1 MKKKPH
7 QFHLTTF
14 IQIIVA
20 KLKYTWKG
28 VTNYCFYCQI
38 VKQIHIDCSYKR
50 FPIVTFTVGQVS
62 LIGHIKLK
70 TAWGFDAKCLSLV
83 PDDASEMKSN
93 WDNALA
99 LTNLEHA
106 ATSHLSCI
114 KPSLSF
120 KWQSAK
126 PPSNSDETH
135 AKSGSLLGLCSWQNS
150 LVFRCINCS
159 QWSFFIYLLKGGHF
173 LQLLPTVLSWN
184 NEVQFS
190 VVPSWWD
197 RRKL

>member
-1 MKKKPH
+1 M
-7 QFHLTTF
+7 
-14 IQIIVA
+14 
-20 KLKYTWKG
+20 KYTWKG
-28 VTNYCFYCQI
+28 VINYFFYCQI

-70 TAWGFDAKCLSLV
+70 TAWSFDAKCLSLV

-93 WDNALA
+93 WGNALA

-106 ATSHLSCI
+106 ATSHHFASVSPASNHRCPLNGSQQ
-114 KPSLSF
+114 SLHQTAM
-120 KWQSAK
+120 K
-126 PPSNSDETH
+126 H

-159 QWSFFIYLLKGGHF
+159 QWGYFIYLLKGGHF
-173 LQLLPTVLSWN
+173 LRLLSTVLLLN
-184 NEVQFS
+184 NKVQFS

>member
-1 MKKKPH
+1 MKLNVFILMEKKPH

-28 VTNYCFYCQI
+28 VTNYFFYCQI

-70 TAWGFDAKCLSLV
+70 TAWSFDAKCLSLV

-106 ATSHLSCI
+106 ATSHHFSSVSPASNHRCPLNGSQQ
-114 KPSLSF
+114 SLHQTAM
-120 KWQSAK
+120 KHTQK
-126 PPSNSDETH
+126 VE
-135 AKSGSLLGLCSWQNS
+135 
-150 LVFRCINCS
+150 VF
-159 QWSFFIYLLKGGHF
+159 WVY
-173 LQLLPTVLSWN
+173 VL
-184 NEVQFS
+184 
-190 VVPSWWD
+190 D
-197 RRKL
+197 RTR